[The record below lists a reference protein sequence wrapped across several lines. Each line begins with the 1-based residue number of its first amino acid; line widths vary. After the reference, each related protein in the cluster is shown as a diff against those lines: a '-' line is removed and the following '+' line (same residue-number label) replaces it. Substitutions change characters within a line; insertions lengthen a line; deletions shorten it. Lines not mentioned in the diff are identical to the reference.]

1 MTDLVERLRKWADD
15 TGPGPFSHHRR
26 IQEEAADE
34 LTRLRAE
41 AEAHK
46 ERIAGLVNVGHALAA
61 TIEKQ
66 RAEVEALRADAERW
80 RHASISR
87 NFGISFWDEFGYG
100 TCYGDLAAQR
110 VDAARKA

>member
-41 AEAHK
+41 
-46 ERIAGLVNVGHALAA
+46 
-61 TIEKQ
+61 
-66 RAEVEALRADAERW
+66 VEALRADAERYKFL
-80 RHASISR
+80 RDDFSPMGMNINGNHAWAYRR
-87 NFGISFWDEFGYG
+87 NATLKGPNLD
-100 TCYGDLAAQR
+100 AAI
-110 VDAARKA
+110 DAARRV